1 MSPFGPAIPQDCHRL
16 AFPETVDCRFPFAP
30 HRRRLT
36 GNPGPVSSRVPT
48 PSSPTKVST
57 PALSPEQPGRESAVH
72 LTKTLLVIA
81 PPSVLRELPRH
92 CLAESGYFVAAVP
105 SLE

>member
-1 MSPFGPAIPQDCHRL
+1 M
-16 AFPETVDCRFPFAP
+16 
-30 HRRRLT
+30 
-36 GNPGPVSSRVPT
+36 
-48 PSSPTKVST
+48 
-57 PALSPEQPGRESAVH
+57 H

-105 SLE
+105 SLEKAINVAETFASHQILVDARLLDNMSDVLEGLKASPWTQDIGVRVCGDCTSWRQLECLLNDANL